1 MKIVEAIPV
10 NHPQR
15 SEEWFQARLGH
26 VTASEVKKT
35 FIEVSSVTR
44 NAMLRILLDVT
55 AINAAVK
62 KTDAFMELD
71 ALDNEILLQKVQEIN
86 PEFQLPESQE
96 RMNYRKKKVAE
107 IVYGM
112 RVDED
117 QYITNAMLWGQ
128 VSEEFAK
135 TMFQLRTGLMIEEA
149 VFKKH
154 PTIRCGASPD
164 GHIPSIKKK
173 TIVEIKSLTP
183 ANHLFNV
190 MLDPRL
196 VIEEYYDQMQM
207 QMWLENAEQCQFIG
221 GDSRAPEGLKIYAE
235 MIDRDEQRIAEIEAS
250 IIQFNKE
257 VDRDVKK
264 AFAVAQSYKKAG
276 IV

>member
-35 FIEVSSVTR
+35 FIEISSITR
-44 NAMLRILLDVT
+44 SAMLRILLDVS
-55 AINAAVK
+55 AINVAVK
-62 KTDAFMELD
+62 KTEAFMELD
-71 ALDNEILLQKVQEIN
+71 ALDNEVILQKVLEID
-86 PEFQLPESQE
+86 PEFKIPETLE
-96 RMNYRKKKVAE
+96 RMNYRKQKVAE

-117 QYITNAMLWGQ
+117 KYITNAMLWGQ

-135 TMFQLRTGLMIEEA
+135 TMFQLRTGHIIEEA

-164 GHIPSIKKK
+164 GHIPSMTKK
-173 TIVEIKSLTP
+173 TIAEIKSLTP

-196 VIEEYYDQMQM
+196 VVEEYYDQMQM

-235 MIDRDEQRIAEIEAS
+235 IIERDEQRIAEIEAS
-250 IIQFNKE
+250 IIKFNEE
-257 VDRDVKK
+257 VDRDVKRL
-264 AFAVAQSYKKAG
+264 FAVAQSYRKAG